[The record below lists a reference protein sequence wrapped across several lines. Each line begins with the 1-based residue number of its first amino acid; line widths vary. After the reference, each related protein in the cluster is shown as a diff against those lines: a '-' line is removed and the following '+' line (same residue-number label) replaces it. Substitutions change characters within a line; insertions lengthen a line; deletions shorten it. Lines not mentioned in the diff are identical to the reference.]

1 MAVFTVL
8 QAKWK
13 VDVDSV
19 CHPGG
24 PKKCGLKKEFEKGY
38 LELAPIRASKVVNST
53 PS

>member
-1 MAVFTVL
+1 MKRNGNKMAVFTVL

-24 PKKCGLKKEFEKGY
+24 PKEMRIKKG
-38 LELAPIRASKVVNST
+38 V
-53 PS
+53 